1 MTTRHKFYRPL
12 LLLLLILAVV
22 LSFSACSSNS
32 DASPSLWVVTE
43 ESDEGGMNMQVRQVI
58 KAFQADHPGV
68 TVTLDILP
76 SDSSQRE
83 IVLKQLRTKV
93 MAGNGPDVFLLPSCD
108 VYRYDLTQW
117 YPSEILTLSNQIEP
131 LFPDPLQTMYRG
143 AFMDISRFYDSD
155 AELNTEQLQPD
166 VMEAGTLDGG
176 RYLLPLYYDFPV
188 LYADTEGMQS
198 MGLALDGSWGNLV
211 EAVLAQDSPLLASN
225 AKPDFCQLGSAFTLL
240 SAALDYENDT
250 VALTEADF
258 FSFLTRYQA
267 LLTLADGQDSDPYG
281 PSMNNWANH
290 SWVQITEPDGSFHTD
305 DAEMFPKKIPV
316 LVSTLSQAPIAA
328 AIAKAARREEV
339 QMIPLTGDD
348 GALTATVT
356 YYGALGAGCRNPEL
370 GYDLLRRFLLEENQW
385 ELTRPTYPD
394 PLDRPYSKQYH
405 PIVSGWPVRNH
416 GWLDSRWQYY
426 RNSQFILIG
435 SINRNAAGERHRK
448 LFRVNLTEDDIP
460 ILDAKIDRVSFGNTV
475 EQEIAALLRQL
486 RDGAAGD
493 ADLEAQAAQFL
504 RELRWQVTE
513 G

>member
-1 MTTRHKFYRPL
+1 MITRHKYLRPML
-12 LLLLLILAVV
+12 LLLLLLAAV
-22 LSFSACSSNS
+22 LSFSGCSSS

-43 ESDEGGMNMQVRQVI
+43 ESNDDGMTRLVRQVVN
-58 KAFQADHPGV
+58 AFQADHPDV
-68 TVTLDILP
+68 AVTLDVLP
-76 SDSSQRE
+76 TGGSQRE
-83 IVLKQLRTKV
+83 TVVKQLRTKI

-108 VYRYDLTQW
+108 AYRYNLTTW
-117 YPSEILTLSNQIEP
+117 YPSEILTLSNRIEP
-131 LFPDPLQTMYRG
+131 LFSDPLQTMYRG

-155 AELNTEQLQPD
+155 TDLRTEQLQPD

-198 MGLALDGSWGNLV
+198 MGLELDGRWGNLV
-211 EAVLAQDSPLLASN
+211 EAALAQGNPLLASN

-240 SAALDYENDT
+240 PDTLNYENDT

-281 PSMNNWANH
+281 PSMDNWANH
-290 SWVQITEPDGSFHTD
+290 SWIQITEPDGSFHTD
-305 DAEMFPKKIPV
+305 DTEMFPNKIPV

-348 GALTATVT
+348 GALTATVI
-356 YYGALGAGCRNPEL
+356 YYGALGAGCRNPAL
-370 GYDLLRRFLLEENQW
+370 GYDLLLRFLLEENQW

-394 PLDRPYSKQYH
+394 PLDRPYPQQYH
-405 PIVSGWPVRNH
+405 PIVNGWPVRNH
-416 GWLDSRWQYY
+416 GWLNSQWLYY
-426 RNSQFILIG
+426 RNTQRMFIGG
-435 SINRNAAGERHRK
+435 SNRNAAGNRR
-448 LFRVNLTEDDIP
+448 LRLLRVDLTEDDIP
-460 ILDAKIDRVSFGNTV
+460 ILDVKIDRVSFGNTL
-475 EQEIAALLRQL
+475 EQEIATLLRQL
-486 RDGAAGD
+486 RDGEAGD

-504 RELRWQVTE
+504 RELRWQITE

>member
-1 MTTRHKFYRPL
+1 MITRHRFFRPL
-12 LLLLLILAVV
+12 LLLLLLLAAV
-22 LSFSACSSNS
+22 LMFSGCSNS

-43 ESDEGGMNMQVRQVI
+43 ETDDDGMTRLVRQVVD
-58 KAFQADHPGV
+58 AFQADHPDV
-68 TVTLDILP
+68 AVTLDVLP
-76 SDSSQRE
+76 TGGSQRE
-83 IVLKQLRTKV
+83 TTLKQLRTKV

-108 VYRYDLTQW
+108 AYRYNLTTW

-131 LFPDPLQTMYRG
+131 LFSDPLQTMYRG

-155 AELNTEQLQPD
+155 TELNTEELQPD
-166 VMEAGTLDGG
+166 VMEAGVVDGG

-198 MGLALDGSWGNLV
+198 MGLELDGSWGNLV
-211 EAVLAQDSPLLASN
+211 EAVLAQGSPLLASN
-225 AKPDFCQLGSAFTLL
+225 AKPDFCQLGSVFTLL
-240 SAALDYENDT
+240 PAALDYENDT

-281 PSMNNWANH
+281 PSMNNWAGH
-290 SWVQITEPDGSFHTD
+290 SWVQITESDGSFHTD
-305 DAEMFPKKIPV
+305 DTEMFPNKIPV

-328 AIAKAARREEV
+328 VIAKAARREEV

-348 GALTATVT
+348 GALTATVI

-385 ELTRPTYPD
+385 ELNRPTYPD
-394 PLDRPYSKQYH
+394 PGDQPYPKQYH
-405 PIVSGWPVRNH
+405 PMVNGWPVRNH
-416 GWLDSRWQYY
+416 GWLDSCWEYY
-426 RNSQFILIG
+426 RNSQYRLIG
-435 SINRNAAGERHRK
+435 LGNRNASGERHRK
-448 LFRVNLTEDDIP
+448 LFRVKLTEDDIP
-460 ILDAKIDRVSFGNTV
+460 ILDVKIDRVSFGNTL

-486 RDGAAGD
+486 RDGEAGD

-504 RELRWQVTE
+504 RELRWQITE

>member
-1 MTTRHKFYRPL
+1 MITRRKYLRPML
-12 LLLLLILAVV
+12 LLLLLLAAA
-22 LSFSACSSNS
+22 LSFSACSSS

-43 ESDEGGMNMQVRQVI
+43 ESDDDGMTRLVRQVVN
-58 KAFQADHPGV
+58 AFQADHPDV
-68 TVTLDILP
+68 AVTLDVLP
-76 SDSSQRE
+76 TGGSQRE
-83 IVLKQLRTKV
+83 TTLKQLRTKI

-108 VYRYDLTQW
+108 AYRYDLTQW

-131 LFPDPLQTMYRG
+131 LFSDPLQTMYRG

-155 AELNTEQLQPD
+155 TELNTEQLQPD

-198 MGLALDGSWGNLV
+198 MGLELDGRWGNLV
-211 EAVLAQDSPLLASN
+211 EAALAQGSPLLASN

-240 SAALDYENDT
+240 PAALDYKNDT
-250 VALTEADF
+250 VTVTEEDIL
-258 FSFLTRYQA
+258 SFLTRYQA

-281 PSMNNWANH
+281 PSMNNWADH
-290 SWVQITEPDGSFHTD
+290 SWVQITESDGSFHTD
-305 DAEMFPKKIPV
+305 DTEMFPNKIPV

-385 ELTRPTYPD
+385 EQNRPLYPD
-394 PLDRPYSKQYH
+394 PFDNRYPKQYH
-405 PIVSGWPVRNH
+405 PIIIGWPVRNH
-416 GWLDSRWQYY
+416 GWLDTKWLYY
-426 RNSQFILIG
+426 RNTQFPFIG
-435 SINRNAAGERHRK
+435 GGNRDAAGERHRK
-448 LFRVNLTEDDIP
+448 LLRVKLTVDDIP
-460 ILDAKIDRVSFGNTV
+460 ALDAKIDRVSFGNTL
-475 EQEIAALLRQL
+475 EQEIAASLRQL
-486 RDGAAGD
+486 RDGEAED

-504 RELRWQVTE
+504 RELRWQMME